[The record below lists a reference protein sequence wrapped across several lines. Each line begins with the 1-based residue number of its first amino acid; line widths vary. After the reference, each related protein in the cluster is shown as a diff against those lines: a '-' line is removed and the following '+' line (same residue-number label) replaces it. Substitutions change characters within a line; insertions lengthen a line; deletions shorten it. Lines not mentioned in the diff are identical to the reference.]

1 MKDDKARK
9 SFYDINIKTSTLI
22 INLLTSLVK
31 CGLAKHSR
39 YEHVYNV
46 GALSILC
53 LKLLS
58 KSG

>member
-1 MKDDKARK
+1 MKDDTTRK
-9 SFYDINIKTSTLI
+9 FFKFDINIKTSTI

-31 CGLAKHSR
+31 CGLAMHSR

-53 LKLLS
+53 LK
-58 KSG
+58 

>member
-1 MKDDKARK
+1 MKTRK
-9 SFYDINIKTSTLI
+9 SLKLDINIKTST
-22 INLLTSLVK
+22 INYKSTYITRK

-53 LKLLS
+53 LK
-58 KSG
+58 